1 MDLRDRYGVTQ
12 ISINPDLYHDSP
24 IPGIAQSLK
33 NEYVIKVMGEVV
45 ARPEGMTNLDI
56 STGTIELVPTV
67 LEILSTSKV
76 LPFAI
81 ADDPKTSE
89 EVRMKYRYLDLRRS
103 PIVKNMEFRAKMNH
117 FARNRFT
124 EQ

>member
-1 MDLRDRYGVTQ
+1 MTQ
-12 ISINPDLYHDSP
+12 ISINPDLYKDSP

-33 NEYVIKVMGEVV
+33 HEYVVKVKGDVV
-45 ARPEGMTNLDI
+45 ARPEGMTNADM
-56 STGTIELVPTV
+56 STGAIEVVPTL

-89 EVRMKYRYLDLRRS
+89 EVRMKYRYLDLRRA
-103 PIVKNMEFRAKMNH
+103 PIVKNMEFRAKMNY